1 MKNKYFE
8 FKIKNQDKKENFLVG
23 TYISFLVVLVIAI
36 ITNYQIGNI
45 QLVYYESIFA
55 LFTVVS
61 FVYYLHSKRFLFSV
75 YSLVAFVTLISYVLL
90 IEVGYKLALFHV
102 IVPLN
107 YFFLFSLKR
116 ALIITALHEVIVC
129 LIYIFG
135 YMYHDGVSEVLYDG
149 NILSIIIASLVIIF
163 FGVIYHLTI
172 EKSYVALEVVN
183 HQKEILLTEIHH
195 RIKNNLQMISS
206 MIGLQQ
212 ATLNEPNANKI
223 LEKSRLRIQAIA
235 TVHETLYGH
244 KNFEEIIFEEY
255 ITKLVDNISNVN
267 DNDIDIVINGDKVS
281 LVAEDILKLG
291 IITNELLTNS
301 IKHAFTK
308 EDARVEISLYEN
320 SDHLIYIYKDNGT
333 KEIEIKTDDTLGYK
347 IISLMVGQM
356 AAELT
361 LITKKG
367 LLFELKIPK

>member
-1 MKNKYFE
+1 MKNKYF
-8 FKIKNQDKKENFLVG
+8 KPIIKNQDKKENFLIG
-23 TYISFLVVLVIAI
+23 TYISFLVVLIIAI
-36 ITNYQIGNI
+36 ITNYQIENM

-55 LFTVVS
+55 LLTVAS
-61 FVYYLHSKRFLFSV
+61 FAYYLHSKRFLFSV

-116 ALIITALHEVIVC
+116 ALIITALHEFIVC

-135 YMYHDGVSEVLYDG
+135 YMYQDGVSEVLYDG

-163 FGVIYHLTI
+163 FGVIYHVTI
-172 EKSYVALEVVN
+172 EKSYVALEDAN
-183 HQKEILLTEIHH
+183 YQKEILLTEIHH

-212 ATLNEPNANKI
+212 ATLKEPTVNKI
-223 LEKSRLRIQAIA
+223 LEKSRLRIQSIA

-255 ITKLVDNISNVN
+255 IAKLVNNISNVN
-267 DNDIDIVINGDKVS
+267 DNDVDIVINGDNIS
-281 LVAEDILKLG
+281 LTAEDILKLG

-301 IKHAFTK
+301 IKHTSTDVNIK
-308 EDARVEISLYEN
+308 VEISLYEN

-356 AAELT
+356 AAELS

-367 LLFELKIPK
+367 LFFELKIPK